1 MSGHSK
7 WANIKRKKGATDAAR
22 AKIFTKISKEIMVA
36 VRDGG
41 ADPQSN
47 SKLATCIAKAKSNN
61 IPNDNIQR
69 LLKKASGETS
79 TVNYEEIIYEGYG
92 AGGVA
97 FIVKTLTDNKNRTA
111 GDVRHFFDKNGG
123 SLGTNGCVSY
133 MFETKGLIIVDGQ
146 NLDEEEFT
154 LQALD
159 FGAED
164 LEYDEEG
171 NVFIIKTTQEDFNSV
186 REQLENAKFNLLEAE
201 VKMIPVNTVNVD
213 EMYKNK
219 LNKLIE
225 MLDENDDVQE
235 VYHNASNLDDDEE

>member
-41 ADPQSN
+41 IDPQSN
-47 SKLATCIAKAKSNN
+47 SKLANCIAKAKSNN

-79 TVNYEEIIYEGYG
+79 NVNYEEIIYEGYG

-111 GDVRHFFDKNGG
+111 GDVRHYFDKNGG

-133 MFETKGLIIVDGQ
+133 MFETKGIIVVDAKDL
-146 NLDEEEFT
+146 NEDDFT
-154 LQALD
+154 LQVLD
-159 FGAED
+159 YGVED
-164 LEYDEEG
+164 VEYDDES
-171 NVFIIKTTQEDFNSV
+171 NIFIIKTQLEDFNTI
-186 REQLENAKFNLLEAE
+186 RQEIEKDKFNILESDI
-201 VKMIPVNTVNVD
+201 KMLPINTVEVED
-213 EMYKNK
+213 MYKGK

-235 VYHNASNLDDDEE
+235 VYHNASNLDNEE